1 MFVRTELARELSAYF
16 AARGFATEIVK
27 NGFVVRRSV
36 SRA

>member
-1 MFVRTELARELSAYF
+1 MFVRTELARELPAYF